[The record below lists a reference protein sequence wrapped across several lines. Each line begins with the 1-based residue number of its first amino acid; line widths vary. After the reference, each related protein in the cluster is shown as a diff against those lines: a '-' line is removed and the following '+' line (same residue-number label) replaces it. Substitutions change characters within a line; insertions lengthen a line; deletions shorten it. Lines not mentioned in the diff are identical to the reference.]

1 MQYMSNQRDPHRSAS
16 SRPVATV
23 APRKTANPRLAAA
36 PSSPA
41 NVTGGQPQRRLALSG
56 LIRRTLLNVS
66 EREQQRSR
74 LVNVLILVQGVLTL
88 ATAPGYIGSP
98 NEVLSLALALGATL
112 VYLTAFATNR
122 IFHRASTAAYIL
134 VVGGVIAVAAQTLTL
149 AFTSTASG
157 AGQVSLLF
165 TTIILEAGLLFAPEV
180 TLLIAFA
187 TTTLTAFALL
197 YALSHVATMERQ
209 DAYLLIVYTLG
220 LQLLSGLIAW
230 LVSQFIFESAL
241 EAQRAQELQFAQARL
256 EALAAQVG
264 EQRRQFDTGIN
275 IMQFTIA
282 RAVSGEYSARVEQ
295 VDGDLAS
302 LADSLNVLLQRLEV
316 ATHAEQ
322 LGTRVDAAAL
332 PLLENLSRLNEG
344 ITPSPSSLPIMTNT
358 PFDSVSVAV
367 SQLQASITQRLG
379 RVQRI
384 VGDVV
389 GGLIH
394 SQEGLH
400 NAEESLQEAQR
411 IAGMLISSSES
422 ALVGMRRQ
430 VALLAQ
436 MQRMLSAVLPREITQ
451 MPEDS
456 EAYRANARMETN
468 DSGDLVGLGRD
479 LGIAKPGYTG
489 IYEAIASSDEGD
501 APQTIAPMTRP
512 LPVID
517 MGKTAEFAILAN
529 PSSTDA
535 ASEGE
540 GATADGGGHMHPPST
555 HLPAE
560 LVEVWHLL
568 VQADAEAAQ
577 LERALSQFAFE
588 LGVESRQLRTADGNI
603 GWFRGAL
610 VAVQRN
616 AEQLQ
621 QIAGANVPT
630 PGIDGVPAPTSRPA
644 LGGPGQPAVPSQP
657 RMPQP
662 TRLLGEPSP
671 PPTAISDPGTTPAP
685 GSLRASDLI
694 DFGDNSSYSNS
705 QSGPLDFDRRQ

>member
-1 MQYMSNQRDPHRSAS
+1 MQYMSNQRDPYRSAS
-16 SRPVATV
+16 SRPVATM
-23 APRKTANPRLAAA
+23 APRKAANPRPTAA
-36 PSSPA
+36 PKPNNN
-41 NVTGGQPQRRLALSG
+41 NVTGGPPQRRLALSG

-66 EREQQRSR
+66 EREQQRSH

-88 ATAPGYIGSP
+88 ATAPGYVGAPTETI
-98 NEVLSLALALGATL
+98 SLALTIIATL
-112 VYLTAFATNR
+112 VYLAAFAMNR

-134 VVGGVIAVAAQTLTL
+134 VVGSVIAVAAQTLTL
-149 AFTSTASG
+149 AISGNASG

-187 TTTLTAFALL
+187 TTTLTAFALMF
-197 YALSHVATMERQ
+197 ALSHAATLERQ
-209 DAYLLIVYTLG
+209 DAYLLIIYTLG
-220 LQLLSGLIAW
+220 LQLLAGLIAW

-264 EQRRQFDTGIN
+264 EQQRQLDFGIN
-275 IMQFTIA
+275 IMQYTIA
-282 RAVSGEYSARVEQ
+282 RAVSGEYSVRVEQ
-295 VDGDLAS
+295 VDGELAS
-302 LADSLNVLLQRLEV
+302 LADSLNVVLQRLEV

-332 PLLENLSRLNEG
+332 PLLENLSRMNEG
-344 ITPSPSSLPIMTNT
+344 VTPSPSGLPIMTNT

-367 SQLQASITQRLG
+367 TQLQANFTQRLG

-384 VGDVV
+384 VSDIVDA
-389 GGLIH
+389 LSH

-400 NAEESLQEAQR
+400 NAEEALQEAKR
-411 IAGMLISSSES
+411 ITGVLIASSES
-422 ALVGMRRQ
+422 AVASMRRQ
-430 VALLAQ
+430 IALLAQ

-451 MPEDS
+451 MPEDT
-456 EAYRANARMETN
+456 EAYRANPRLESN
-468 DSGDLVGLGRD
+468 GSGDLLGLGRD

-489 IYEAIASSDEGD
+489 IYEAISSLDED
-501 APQTIAPMTRP
+501 ISPQSITPMTRP

-517 MGKTAEFAILAN
+517 MGKTAEFAI
-529 PSSTDA
+529 A
-535 ASEGE
+535 AKSDITERVTEGE
-540 GATADGGGHMHPPST
+540 GIEAETASNMRPPST
-555 HLPAE
+555 QLPAE

-568 VQADAEAAQ
+568 VQADAEATQ

-588 LGVESRQLRTADGNI
+588 LGVESRQLRTADGNV

-610 VAVQRN
+610 DAVQRH

-621 QIAGANVPT
+621 QVAGANLPT
-630 PGIDGVPAPTSRPA
+630 PGVDGAPGPASRPA
-644 LGGPGQPAVPSQP
+644 IASTGQTAAPSQP

-662 TRLLGEPSP
+662 TRPLGDPTTAP
-671 PPTAISDPGTTPAP
+671 PGAGDPGTTPAP

-694 DFGDNSSYSNS
+694 DFGGNAPYSNS
-705 QSGPLDFDRRQ
+705 

>member
-1 MQYMSNQRDPHRSAS
+1 M
-16 SRPVATV
+16 ATM
-23 APRKTANPRLAAA
+23 APRKTANPRLTAT
-36 PSSPA
+36 PSPTN

-88 ATAPGYIGSP
+88 ATAPGYVGAP
-98 NEVLSLALALGATL
+98 TEMFSLALAVGATL
-112 VYLTAFATNR
+112 IYLAAFATNR

-149 AFTSTASG
+149 AIASNASG

-165 TTIILEAGLLFAPEV
+165 TTVILEAGLLFAPEV

-197 YALSHVATMERQ
+197 FALSHAATMERQ

-220 LQLLSGLIAW
+220 LQLLAGLIAW

-264 EQRRQFDTGIN
+264 EQQRQFDSGIN

-295 VDGDLAS
+295 VDGELAS

-384 VGDVV
+384 VGDVID
-389 GGLIH
+389 GLSH
-394 SQEGLH
+394 SKEGLH

-411 IAGMLISSSES
+411 IAGVLISSSES
-422 ALVGMRRQ
+422 ALAGMRRQ
-430 VALLAQ
+430 VAFLTQ

-451 MPEDS
+451 MPEDT
-456 EAYRANARMETN
+456 EAYRANARMETSE
-468 DSGDLVGLGRD
+468 SGDLVGLGRD

-489 IYEAIASSDEGD
+489 IYEAIASADED
-501 APQTIAPMTRP
+501 EAPQSIPPMTRP

-529 PSSTDA
+529 PDSTGA
-535 ASEGE
+535 TSEGHS
-540 GATADGGGHMHPPST
+540 AAADGGSHAHPSSAP
-555 HLPAE
+555 LPAE

-568 VQADAEAAQ
+568 VQAGAEAAQ

-588 LGVESRQLRTADGNI
+588 LGVGSRQLRTADGNI
-603 GWFRGAL
+603 AWFRGAL

-621 QIAGANVPT
+621 QIAGASVPT
-630 PGIDGVPAPTSRPA
+630 PGTEGSSAPTSRPV
-644 LGGPGQPAVPSQP
+644 LGGPGQAAVPSQP

-662 TRLLGEPSP
+662 TRPLGDPASP
-671 PPTAISDPGTTPAP
+671 PAGIGDPGTTPAP

-694 DFGDNSSYSNS
+694 DFGGNSSYSNE
-705 QSGPLDFDRRQ
+705 QSGPLGPDRRQ